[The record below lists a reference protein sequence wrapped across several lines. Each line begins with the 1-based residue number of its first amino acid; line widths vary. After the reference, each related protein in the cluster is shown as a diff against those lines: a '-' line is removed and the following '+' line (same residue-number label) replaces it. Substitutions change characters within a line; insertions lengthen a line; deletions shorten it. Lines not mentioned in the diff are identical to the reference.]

1 MNFNLSFML
10 EAFPTLLSYL
20 PMTLFLAITSMVI
33 ASVMGMVL
41 ALIIRNRIVVLTQL
55 AEIYISFFRSVPTLV
70 TLFIFYFGIPQLFPG
85 ISMMNAISATI
96 IALSFKTAANLAE
109 EFRGAMNSVDKG
121 QLEACLSVGLSRWQ
135 GFRRIV
141 LPQTVRI
148 AVPGMSNYLIMLI
161 KESSLAFTVGVT
173 DIFAQTKILASNS
186 FRFLESYLAVA
197 LIYWAVTILL
207 TLLQKRIEHRLNRP
221 YREGVSAMLK
231 ISHLHKSFS
240 DNPVLKDISL
250 EIAQGQVVAI
260 IGPSGSGKSTLLRCI
275 NLLEKPESGT
285 LDIAGTVV
293 DAKKFTRQQETALR
307 AHTGMVFQHY
317 NLFKNKTALENIT
330 EALIVGKKIPK
341 AQANETGMAL
351 LERVGLREKADS
363 YPAMLSGGQQQRV
376 AIARALA
383 VKPKVILFDEPTS
396 ALDPELV
403 NEVLQVIRSIVD
415 HETTLILVT
424 HEMSFAKDV
433 ADRVIFMADGV
444 IVEDNTAEQLFT
456 QPQHERTRK
465 FLQSTR

>member
-20 PMTLFLAITSMVI
+20 PVTLFLAITSMVI

-41 ALIIRNRIVVLTQL
+41 ALIIRNRIVVLTQF
-55 AEIYISFFRSVPTLV
+55 AEVYISFFRSVPTLV

-121 QLEACLSVGLSRWQ
+121 QMEASLSVGLSRWQ

-207 TLLQKRIEHRLNRP
+207 TLLQKSIEHRLNRP
-221 YREGVSAMLK
+221 YR
-231 ISHLHKSFS
+231 
-240 DNPVLKDISL
+240 
-250 EIAQGQVVAI
+250 
-260 IGPSGSGKSTLLRCI
+260 
-275 NLLEKPESGT
+275 
-285 LDIAGTVV
+285 
-293 DAKKFTRQQETALR
+293 
-307 AHTGMVFQHY
+307 
-317 NLFKNKTALENIT
+317 
-330 EALIVGKKIPK
+330 
-341 AQANETGMAL
+341 
-351 LERVGLREKADS
+351 
-363 YPAMLSGGQQQRV
+363 
-376 AIARALA
+376 
-383 VKPKVILFDEPTS
+383 
-396 ALDPELV
+396 
-403 NEVLQVIRSIVD
+403 
-415 HETTLILVT
+415 
-424 HEMSFAKDV
+424 
-433 ADRVIFMADGV
+433 
-444 IVEDNTAEQLFT
+444 
-456 QPQHERTRK
+456 
-465 FLQSTR
+465 

>member
-20 PMTLFLAITSMVI
+20 PVTLFLAITSMVI

-41 ALIIRNRIVVLTQL
+41 ALIIRNRIVVLTQF

-121 QLEACLSVGLSRWQ
+121 QMEACLSVGLSRWQ

-207 TLLQKRIEHRLNRP
+207 TLLQKSIEHRLNRP
-221 YREGVSAMLK
+221 YR
-231 ISHLHKSFS
+231 
-240 DNPVLKDISL
+240 
-250 EIAQGQVVAI
+250 
-260 IGPSGSGKSTLLRCI
+260 
-275 NLLEKPESGT
+275 
-285 LDIAGTVV
+285 
-293 DAKKFTRQQETALR
+293 
-307 AHTGMVFQHY
+307 
-317 NLFKNKTALENIT
+317 
-330 EALIVGKKIPK
+330 
-341 AQANETGMAL
+341 
-351 LERVGLREKADS
+351 
-363 YPAMLSGGQQQRV
+363 
-376 AIARALA
+376 
-383 VKPKVILFDEPTS
+383 
-396 ALDPELV
+396 
-403 NEVLQVIRSIVD
+403 
-415 HETTLILVT
+415 
-424 HEMSFAKDV
+424 
-433 ADRVIFMADGV
+433 
-444 IVEDNTAEQLFT
+444 
-456 QPQHERTRK
+456 
-465 FLQSTR
+465 

>member
-41 ALIIRNRIVVLTQL
+41 ALIIRNRIVVLTQF

-121 QLEACLSVGLSRWQ
+121 QIEACLSVGLSRWQ

-221 YREGVSAMLK
+221 YR
-231 ISHLHKSFS
+231 
-240 DNPVLKDISL
+240 
-250 EIAQGQVVAI
+250 
-260 IGPSGSGKSTLLRCI
+260 
-275 NLLEKPESGT
+275 
-285 LDIAGTVV
+285 
-293 DAKKFTRQQETALR
+293 
-307 AHTGMVFQHY
+307 
-317 NLFKNKTALENIT
+317 
-330 EALIVGKKIPK
+330 
-341 AQANETGMAL
+341 
-351 LERVGLREKADS
+351 
-363 YPAMLSGGQQQRV
+363 
-376 AIARALA
+376 
-383 VKPKVILFDEPTS
+383 
-396 ALDPELV
+396 
-403 NEVLQVIRSIVD
+403 
-415 HETTLILVT
+415 
-424 HEMSFAKDV
+424 
-433 ADRVIFMADGV
+433 
-444 IVEDNTAEQLFT
+444 
-456 QPQHERTRK
+456 
-465 FLQSTR
+465 

>member
-41 ALIIRNRIVVLTQL
+41 ALIIRNRIVVLTQF

-121 QLEACLSVGLSRWQ
+121 QIEACLSVGLTRWQ

-148 AVPGMSNYLIMLI
+148 AIPGMSNYLIMLI

-221 YREGVSAMLK
+221 YR
-231 ISHLHKSFS
+231 
-240 DNPVLKDISL
+240 
-250 EIAQGQVVAI
+250 
-260 IGPSGSGKSTLLRCI
+260 
-275 NLLEKPESGT
+275 
-285 LDIAGTVV
+285 
-293 DAKKFTRQQETALR
+293 
-307 AHTGMVFQHY
+307 
-317 NLFKNKTALENIT
+317 
-330 EALIVGKKIPK
+330 
-341 AQANETGMAL
+341 
-351 LERVGLREKADS
+351 
-363 YPAMLSGGQQQRV
+363 
-376 AIARALA
+376 
-383 VKPKVILFDEPTS
+383 
-396 ALDPELV
+396 
-403 NEVLQVIRSIVD
+403 
-415 HETTLILVT
+415 
-424 HEMSFAKDV
+424 
-433 ADRVIFMADGV
+433 
-444 IVEDNTAEQLFT
+444 
-456 QPQHERTRK
+456 
-465 FLQSTR
+465 

>member
-10 EAFPTLLSYL
+10 DAFPTLLSYL
-20 PMTLFLAITSMVI
+20 PMTLFLAMTSMVI

-41 ALIIRNRIVVLTQL
+41 ALIIHNRIAVFTQF

-121 QLEACLSVGLSRWQ
+121 QMEASLSVGLSRWQ

-207 TLLQKRIEHRLNRP
+207 TMLQKRIERRLNRP
-221 YREGVSAMLK
+221 YR
-231 ISHLHKSFS
+231 
-240 DNPVLKDISL
+240 
-250 EIAQGQVVAI
+250 
-260 IGPSGSGKSTLLRCI
+260 
-275 NLLEKPESGT
+275 
-285 LDIAGTVV
+285 
-293 DAKKFTRQQETALR
+293 
-307 AHTGMVFQHY
+307 
-317 NLFKNKTALENIT
+317 
-330 EALIVGKKIPK
+330 
-341 AQANETGMAL
+341 
-351 LERVGLREKADS
+351 
-363 YPAMLSGGQQQRV
+363 
-376 AIARALA
+376 
-383 VKPKVILFDEPTS
+383 
-396 ALDPELV
+396 
-403 NEVLQVIRSIVD
+403 
-415 HETTLILVT
+415 
-424 HEMSFAKDV
+424 
-433 ADRVIFMADGV
+433 
-444 IVEDNTAEQLFT
+444 
-456 QPQHERTRK
+456 
-465 FLQSTR
+465 

>member
-1 MNFNLSFML
+1 
-10 EAFPTLLSYL
+10 
-20 PMTLFLAITSMVI
+20 
-33 ASVMGMVL
+33 
-41 ALIIRNRIVVLTQL
+41 
-55 AEIYISFFRSVPTLV
+55 
-70 TLFIFYFGIPQLFPG
+70 
-85 ISMMNAISATI
+85 
-96 IALSFKTAANLAE
+96 
-109 EFRGAMNSVDKG
+109 
-121 QLEACLSVGLSRWQ
+121 
-135 GFRRIV
+135 
-141 LPQTVRI
+141 
-148 AVPGMSNYLIMLI
+148 
-161 KESSLAFTVGVT
+161 
-173 DIFAQTKILASNS
+173 
-186 FRFLESYLAVA
+186 
-197 LIYWAVTILL
+197 
-207 TLLQKRIEHRLNRP
+207 
-221 YREGVSAMLK
+221 MLK

-285 LDIAGTVV
+285 LEIAGTVV

-341 AQANETGMAL
+341 TQANETGMAL

>member
-41 ALIIRNRIVVLTQL
+41 ALIIRNRIVVLTQF

-121 QLEACLSVGLSRWQ
+121 QIEACLSVGLTRWQ

-221 YREGVSAMLK
+221 YR
-231 ISHLHKSFS
+231 
-240 DNPVLKDISL
+240 
-250 EIAQGQVVAI
+250 
-260 IGPSGSGKSTLLRCI
+260 
-275 NLLEKPESGT
+275 
-285 LDIAGTVV
+285 
-293 DAKKFTRQQETALR
+293 
-307 AHTGMVFQHY
+307 
-317 NLFKNKTALENIT
+317 
-330 EALIVGKKIPK
+330 
-341 AQANETGMAL
+341 
-351 LERVGLREKADS
+351 
-363 YPAMLSGGQQQRV
+363 
-376 AIARALA
+376 
-383 VKPKVILFDEPTS
+383 
-396 ALDPELV
+396 
-403 NEVLQVIRSIVD
+403 
-415 HETTLILVT
+415 
-424 HEMSFAKDV
+424 
-433 ADRVIFMADGV
+433 
-444 IVEDNTAEQLFT
+444 
-456 QPQHERTRK
+456 
-465 FLQSTR
+465 

>member
-1 MNFNLSFML
+1 
-10 EAFPTLLSYL
+10 
-20 PMTLFLAITSMVI
+20 
-33 ASVMGMVL
+33 
-41 ALIIRNRIVVLTQL
+41 
-55 AEIYISFFRSVPTLV
+55 
-70 TLFIFYFGIPQLFPG
+70 
-85 ISMMNAISATI
+85 
-96 IALSFKTAANLAE
+96 
-109 EFRGAMNSVDKG
+109 
-121 QLEACLSVGLSRWQ
+121 
-135 GFRRIV
+135 
-141 LPQTVRI
+141 
-148 AVPGMSNYLIMLI
+148 
-161 KESSLAFTVGVT
+161 
-173 DIFAQTKILASNS
+173 
-186 FRFLESYLAVA
+186 
-197 LIYWAVTILL
+197 
-207 TLLQKRIEHRLNRP
+207 
-221 YREGVSAMLK
+221 MLK
-231 ISHLHKSFS
+231 ISHLFKSFN

-250 EIAQGQVVAI
+250 EIEQGKVVAI

-285 LDIAGTVV
+285 LEIAGTVV

-330 EALIVGKKIPK
+330 EALIIGKKIPK

-444 IVEDNTAEQLFT
+444 IVEDNTAEDLFT
-456 QPQHERTRK
+456 APQHERTRK

>member
-41 ALIIRNRIVVLTQL
+41 ALIIRNRLVVLTQL

-221 YREGVSAMLK
+221 YR
-231 ISHLHKSFS
+231 
-240 DNPVLKDISL
+240 
-250 EIAQGQVVAI
+250 
-260 IGPSGSGKSTLLRCI
+260 
-275 NLLEKPESGT
+275 
-285 LDIAGTVV
+285 
-293 DAKKFTRQQETALR
+293 
-307 AHTGMVFQHY
+307 
-317 NLFKNKTALENIT
+317 
-330 EALIVGKKIPK
+330 
-341 AQANETGMAL
+341 
-351 LERVGLREKADS
+351 
-363 YPAMLSGGQQQRV
+363 
-376 AIARALA
+376 
-383 VKPKVILFDEPTS
+383 
-396 ALDPELV
+396 
-403 NEVLQVIRSIVD
+403 
-415 HETTLILVT
+415 
-424 HEMSFAKDV
+424 
-433 ADRVIFMADGV
+433 
-444 IVEDNTAEQLFT
+444 
-456 QPQHERTRK
+456 
-465 FLQSTR
+465 

>member
-41 ALIIRNRIVVLTQL
+41 ALIIRNRIVVLTQF

-109 EFRGAMNSVDKG
+109 EFRGAMNSVEKG
-121 QLEACLSVGLSRWQ
+121 QIEACLSVGLSRWQ

-221 YREGVSAMLK
+221 YR
-231 ISHLHKSFS
+231 
-240 DNPVLKDISL
+240 
-250 EIAQGQVVAI
+250 
-260 IGPSGSGKSTLLRCI
+260 
-275 NLLEKPESGT
+275 
-285 LDIAGTVV
+285 
-293 DAKKFTRQQETALR
+293 
-307 AHTGMVFQHY
+307 
-317 NLFKNKTALENIT
+317 
-330 EALIVGKKIPK
+330 
-341 AQANETGMAL
+341 
-351 LERVGLREKADS
+351 
-363 YPAMLSGGQQQRV
+363 
-376 AIARALA
+376 
-383 VKPKVILFDEPTS
+383 
-396 ALDPELV
+396 
-403 NEVLQVIRSIVD
+403 
-415 HETTLILVT
+415 
-424 HEMSFAKDV
+424 
-433 ADRVIFMADGV
+433 
-444 IVEDNTAEQLFT
+444 
-456 QPQHERTRK
+456 
-465 FLQSTR
+465 

>member
-20 PMTLFLAITSMVI
+20 PVTLFLAITSMVI

-41 ALIIRNRIVVLTQL
+41 ALIIRNRIVVLTQF
-55 AEIYISFFRSVPTLV
+55 AEVYISFFRSVPTLV

-109 EFRGAMNSVDKG
+109 EFRGAMNSVDRG
-121 QLEACLSVGLSRWQ
+121 QMEASLSVGLSRWQ

-207 TLLQKRIEHRLNRP
+207 TLLQKSIEHRLNRP
-221 YREGVSAMLK
+221 YR
-231 ISHLHKSFS
+231 
-240 DNPVLKDISL
+240 
-250 EIAQGQVVAI
+250 
-260 IGPSGSGKSTLLRCI
+260 
-275 NLLEKPESGT
+275 
-285 LDIAGTVV
+285 
-293 DAKKFTRQQETALR
+293 
-307 AHTGMVFQHY
+307 
-317 NLFKNKTALENIT
+317 
-330 EALIVGKKIPK
+330 
-341 AQANETGMAL
+341 
-351 LERVGLREKADS
+351 
-363 YPAMLSGGQQQRV
+363 
-376 AIARALA
+376 
-383 VKPKVILFDEPTS
+383 
-396 ALDPELV
+396 
-403 NEVLQVIRSIVD
+403 
-415 HETTLILVT
+415 
-424 HEMSFAKDV
+424 
-433 ADRVIFMADGV
+433 
-444 IVEDNTAEQLFT
+444 
-456 QPQHERTRK
+456 
-465 FLQSTR
+465 